1 MDQNQEKKFEF
12 KDKLTAFYNSNKI
25 KIYSFIFCL
34 LLIFFTIIVLEIYN
48 NKKNA
53 IISEKFIQAG
63 VYLKYDKKDKAKDLY
78 EEIIFSK
85 NEFYS
90 VLSLNTIIE
99 QNLIK
104 DKKKILEYFKILE
117 KSVSDKD
124 RSDLLIFKKALYLI
138 KSSEIEMGRKL
149 LERLIKKDSSFK
161 LLAKEVIEN

>member
-25 KIYSFIFCL
+25 KIYSFIFCFL
-34 LLIFFTIIVLEIYN
+34 FIIFTIIVLDIYN

-117 KSVSDKD
+117 KSVSDND

>member
-1 MDQNQEKKFEF
+1 M
-12 KDKLTAFYNSNKI
+12 I
-25 KIYSFIFCL
+25 
-34 LLIFFTIIVLEIYN
+34 FTIIVLDIYN

-117 KSVSDKD
+117 KSVSDND

>member
-1 MDQNQEKKFEF
+1 M
-12 KDKLTAFYNSNKI
+12 
-25 KIYSFIFCL
+25 
-34 LLIFFTIIVLEIYN
+34 
-48 NKKNA
+48 
-53 IISEKFIQAG
+53 
-63 VYLKYDKKDKAKDLY
+63 KYDKKDKAKDLY